1 MKEFFKT
8 NGKGIIIGL
17 VVGVLVMYIFWPKR
31 IAKL

>member
-17 VVGVLVMYIFWPKR
+17 VVGVLVMYIFGQTE
-31 IAKL
+31 LLS

>member
-17 VVGVLVMYIFWPKR
+17 VVGVLVMYISGQKE
-31 IAKL
+31 LLS